1 MKKIIFFGG
10 NLNRSGGTE
19 RVSSLIVNGL
29 ARRGYQILIISDQGG
44 DVPFFELD
52 ASVRTASIFQKVGR
66 NIVRAPQL
74 VARLRRLII
83 YEKPD
88 VIVTVESM
96 LALFSVPATFGL
108 PVRHICWEHFHF
120 KIDLGR
126 QGRRF
131 ARQLAARFCDDIV
144 TLTER
149 DKLLWIQGTFL
160 KANIQAISNPCP
172 FSVQLAHVP
181 PVESRLVL
189 AVGRLVPEKGF
200 DLLLNAWRKVVLAEP
215 NWKLRIV
222 GSGSESQ
229 YLSQLSSDL
238 NLSDSVSFIP
248 NTLDVQSHYREAAV
262 FCLSS
267 RFEGFGMVLLEA
279 IAFGIPV
286 VSFDCDNGPAEI
298 LESTG
303 AALVPAEDSDAF
315 ADNLLRFIR
324 DPLLRADVGQAEKL
338 RAEVFQLD
346 SVVDQWVKLLN
357 PIKTAL
363 VTTRTDV
370 LTEANS

>member
-10 NLNRSGGTE
+10 NLNHSGGTE
-19 RVSSLIVNGL
+19 RVSSLIANGL
-29 ARRGYQILIISDQGG
+29 ARRGYQILLISDQGG
-44 DVPFFELD
+44 DIPFFELD

-66 NIVRAPQL
+66 NIVRVPQL
-74 VARLRRLII
+74 VARLRRLLID
-83 YEKPD
+83 EKPD
-88 VIVTVESM
+88 VIITVESM

-120 KIDLGR
+120 KIDLGKR
-126 QGRRF
+126 GRRF

-149 DKLLWIQGTFL
+149 DKLFWSQGSHL
-160 KANIQAISNPCP
+160 KAQIQAIPNPCP
-172 FSVQLAHVP
+172 FPVQVSHTLP
-181 PVESRLVL
+181 DKSRLVL
-189 AVGRLVPEKGF
+189 AMGRLASQKGF
-200 DLLLNAWRKVVLAEP
+200 DLLLEAWQKVVLAEP

-222 GSGSESQ
+222 GSGSEGQS
-229 YLSQLSSDL
+229 LNQLSSDL

-248 NTLDVQSHYREAAV
+248 NTFDVQSHYREAAIY
-262 FCLSS
+262 CLSS
-267 RFEGFGMVLLEA
+267 RFEGFPMILLEA
-279 IAFGIPV
+279 IAFGVPV
-286 VSFDCDNGPAEI
+286 VSFDCNNGPAEI

-303 AALVPAEDSDAF
+303 AALVPAEDSNAL

-357 PIKTAL
+357 PTKKAS

-370 LTEANS
+370 LIEANS